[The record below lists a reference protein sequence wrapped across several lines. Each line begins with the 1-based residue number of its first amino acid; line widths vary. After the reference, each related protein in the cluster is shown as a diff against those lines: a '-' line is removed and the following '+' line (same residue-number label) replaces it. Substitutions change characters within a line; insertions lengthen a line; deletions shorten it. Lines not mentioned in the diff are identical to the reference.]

1 MPNTSQQCMQEA
13 DSSSFFLNESHLQS
27 KTSTGVTIIDQLQQ
41 LTQRLIPDNS
51 IQNNSDIQDIT
62 DTSEA
67 ASHINTHKLHD
78 ATNTLQLQPSPAR
91 LASPMIPVAESTPL
105 KSPMPRKTTVDTS
118 TSPMIKHYTTFS
130 HSLSLSRNT
139 PLSKEE
145 EKLSTHLVRR
155 KLHHDPDKQT
165 IQCKTRG
172 QPLVLTKTDA
182 PRKHSTQVKTPTKR
196 RRVGLVH
203 GYRPFIVYS
212 RTF

>member
-1 MPNTSQQCMQEA
+1 MSNTSQQCMQEA
-13 DSSSFFLNESHLQS
+13 DSLSFFFNESHLQS
-27 KTSTGVTIIDQLQQ
+27 TTSTSVTIIDQLQQ

-51 IQNNSDIQDIT
+51 IQNISDVQDIA

-67 ASHINTHKLHD
+67 VSHINTHKPHD

-91 LASPMIPVAESTPL
+91 LASPMVPVAESTPF

-145 EKLSTHLVRR
+145 KLSTHLVRR
-155 KLHHDPDKQT
+155 KLPT
-165 IQCKTRG
+165 IQTSKQLNAR
-172 QPLVLTKTDA
+172 QEANL
-182 PRKHSTQVKTPTKR
+182 
-196 RRVGLVH
+196 
-203 GYRPFIVYS
+203 
-212 RTF
+212 